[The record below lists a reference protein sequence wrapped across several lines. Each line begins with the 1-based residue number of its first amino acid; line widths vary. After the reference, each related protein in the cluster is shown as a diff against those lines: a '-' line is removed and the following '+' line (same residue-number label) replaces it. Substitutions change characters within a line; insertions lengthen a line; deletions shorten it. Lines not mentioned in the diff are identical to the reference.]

1 MRRHVILGH
10 QTASPQKRQSP
21 RSGGAWKWAFAL
33 AATGTAI
40 AGPYPPAAG
49 RVGSDAIAADDGGIV
64 GWAVEAVSLQR
75 GPEEIDDPL
84 SPQASY
90 GSETSALGPSDVLG
104 NVDQPEPGTTA
115 PKPAV
120 SLGDG
125 GSITLR
131 FNPPIR
137 HGAGPDFAVFENGI
151 AFNGG
156 SRFFMELAF
165 VEASSDGVQFVRFPA
180 FSETP
185 VTSQIGSF
193 AAIDPTNVRNLA
205 GKYMAGYGTPFDL
218 AELADAPGLDL
229 QSVTHL
235 RIIDVVG
242 SLDPRYA
249 RHDSLG
255 RVVND
260 PWPTFLTTSGFD
272 LDAVAVL
279 HQAANGYPAWRT
291 GFAWAT
297 SQSDPAA
304 DPDGDGVPNLLEYAF
319 QLPPLQPV
327 PPPPLSVVL
336 SDEGWSASLPSW
348 RAEAPDLT
356 RVVEVSS
363 DLLSWTTVP
372 TVPTANSVP
381 LGPANG
387 HPVFCRFRFQ
397 LLPIP

>member
-1 MRRHVILGH
+1 M
-10 QTASPQKRQSP
+10 
-21 RSGGAWKWAFAL
+21 
-33 AATGTAI
+33 
-40 AGPYPPAAG
+40 
-49 RVGSDAIAADDGGIV
+49 GSDAIAASDPRIV
-64 GWAVEAVSLQR
+64 GWAVEAVALQR

-84 SPQASY
+84 SPLASY
-90 GSETSALGPSDVLG
+90 GSEASALGPSDVLG

-131 FNPPIR
+131 LNPPIR
-137 HGAGPDFAVFENGI
+137 DASGPDFAVFENGI
-151 AFNGG
+151 SFNGG
-156 SRFFMELAF
+156 SQFFMELAF
-165 VEASSDGVQFVRFPA
+165 VEASSDGIQFARFPA

-193 AAIDPTNVRNLA
+193 AAIDPTDVHNLA

-218 AELADAPGLDL
+218 AELADRPGLDL

-235 RIIDVVG
+235 RIVDVVG

-272 LDAVAVL
+272 LDAIAVL
-279 HQAANGYPAWRT
+279 HQVATGYPAWRA
-291 GFAWAT
+291 GVEW
-297 SQSDPAA
+297 SESDSAPAA
-304 DPDGDGVPNLLEYAF
+304 DPDDDGVPNLLEYAF
-319 QLPPLQPV
+319 QLPPLHPAPAPPV
-327 PPPPLSVVL
+327 SVVQ

-356 RVVEVSS
+356 RLVEVSQ
-363 DLLSWTTVP
+363 DLLSWTTIP
-372 TVPTANSVP
+372 TLPTARAVP
-381 LGPANG
+381 LGPSDG
-387 HPVFCRFRFQ
+387 PPLYCRIRFQ